1 MLLVNGSVDAT
12 RSYYS
17 TGLLD
22 ITSQFGA
29 PHFSETPYVLSR
41 AMDAMGHTRSPVVP
55 PRCKAIDCT
64 RQGREQNANQEIALA
79 EPSISSHKECRKM
92 AVV

>member
-41 AMDAMGHTRSPVVP
+41 AM
-55 PRCKAIDCT
+55 
-64 RQGREQNANQEIALA
+64 A
-79 EPSISSHKECRKM
+79 EPWMPWVTLGLRWFLQGAKPLIAPAKAGSKM
-92 AVV
+92 QIRR